1 MKATH
6 RLQNGK
12 KVSKMKVGFLVSKD
26 DIILAID
33 KLTIYEEKIT
43 KKNIEEQIYSKFKAM
58 GAIDDYDYE
67 NYEEA
72 ETIAMKLYPDYF

>member
-6 RLQNGK
+6 ITQDGK
-12 KVSKMKVGFLVSKD
+12 KVSKMKVVFLVSNE

-33 KLTIYEEKIT
+33 KLTSFGEKIT
-43 KKNIEEQIYSKFKAM
+43 KKNIEQQIQSKFLSI
-58 GAIDDYDYE
+58 GVYDDTDYN

-72 ETIAMKLYPDYF
+72 LELAMKLYPDYF

>member
-6 RLQNGK
+6 ITQDGK
-12 KVSKMKVGFLVSKD
+12 KVSKMKVVFLVSNE

-33 KLTIYEEKIT
+33 KLTSFGEKIT
-43 KKNIEEQIYSKFKAM
+43 KKNIEQQIQSKFLSI
-58 GAIDDYDYE
+58 GVYDDTEYN

-72 ETIAMKLYPDYF
+72 LELAMKLYPDYF